1 METEIKQLV
10 TFTNEQLE
18 AINSLLQVLT
28 PNTPRLSNDDLTEI
42 ISAKNTYVF
51 VAEYDNKI
59 AGMLTLVTYKIS
71 SGAKAW
77 IEDVAVD
84 NAFQGKGIGR
94 SLTEHAINFA
104 KKLNIWKIDLT
115 SSSDRIAANIL
126 YQKIGFVKRVTNYYR
141 FGG

>member
-1 METEIKQLV
+1 METEIIQLES
-10 TFTNEQLE
+10 FTEEQLE

-28 PNTPRLSNDDLTEI
+28 PNTPRLTYDDLAEI

-51 VAEYDNKI
+51 VVEYDKKI
-59 AGMLTLVTYKIS
+59 AGMLTLVTYRIP

-84 NAFQGKGIGR
+84 IAFQGKGIGK

-104 KKLNIWKIDLT
+104 KNLNIRKIDLT